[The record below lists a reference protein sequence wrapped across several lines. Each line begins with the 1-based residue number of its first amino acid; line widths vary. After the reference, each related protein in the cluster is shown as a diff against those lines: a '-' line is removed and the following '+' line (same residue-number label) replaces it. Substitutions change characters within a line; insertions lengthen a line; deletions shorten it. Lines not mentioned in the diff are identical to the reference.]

1 MKKNVMFISSTGG
14 HLSELLQLANLFP
27 RYNSCLITENTKSNR
42 KLKKKYKK
50 FMSGKDARTL
60 EDVLKERL
68 DEIDDLVASNKAN
81 KKNIED
87 IFATLRFTFQ
97 KLGLVKYDA
106 FNEMGGKLSF
116 SLAMLNER
124 NDGYIINA
132 MHSRE
137 GCYTYIKEIIDGNS
151 IIALSEEEKEALEM
165 AMKSKDE

>member
-1 MKKNVMFISSTGG
+1 MM
-14 HLSELLQLANLFP
+14 
-27 RYNSCLITENTKSNR
+27 
-42 KLKKKYKK
+42 
-50 FMSGKDARTL
+50 GKDAKSLEETL
-60 EDVLKERL
+60 VTRL
-68 DEIDDLVASNKAN
+68 SQVDKLISAN
-81 KKNIED
+81 EANEKNIRKMFD
-87 IFATLRFTFQ
+87 NMKFTFQ
-97 KLGLVKYDA
+97 KVGLVKYDA

-116 SLAMLNER
+116 SLAMLNEH